1 MLITIIRK
9 HKVISD
15 SYPWGYN
22 FANFRFSRERKALYM
37 RNSKETL
44 ELHRPRDV
52 TFMYRIVLLFENMF
66 VQNFEHLLLIDS
78 LKLWFS
84 KCTECMKNGR
94 PSKVFVVK
102 KKFSPVSQ
110 VTIKQFS
117 KKFENNCRIF
127 IQLSRSLRTSW
138 ILFSPFSSQ
147 KKSKPFIKV
156 KFQCRPL
163 ETFQKVQVINII
175 SKDVCTQGKNT
186 SKLFEVPH
194 SQKL

>member
-84 KCTECMKNGR
+84 KCTKCMKNGS
-94 PSKVFVVK
+94 PSKVLLLKKK

-117 KKFENNCRIF
+117 KKYENNCRIF
-127 IQLSRSLRTSW
+127 ILTFKKLKNFLNSFFTIFLT
-138 ILFSPFSSQ
+138 

-163 ETFQKVQVINII
+163 ETFQKV
-175 SKDVCTQGKNT
+175 
-186 SKLFEVPH
+186 
-194 SQKL
+194 